1 MQMRRKNIKYVSN
14 VRVCLYAY
22 THAHIIFVS
31 MYIYIYIY
39 GVCVCVCV
47 CVYQDFYKFF
57 QEGDT
62 PPSLYIVFANA
73 YQEKVDVQKTS
84 INGRTERFSNIV

>member
-1 MQMRRKNIKYVSN
+1 
-14 VRVCLYAY
+14 
-22 THAHIIFVS
+22 
-31 MYIYIYIY
+31 MYIYIYIWC
-39 GVCVCVCV
+39 VCVCVCV

-84 INGRTERFSNIV
+84 INGRTERFPTLSDQLFLKTNLPKPSQQRCFF